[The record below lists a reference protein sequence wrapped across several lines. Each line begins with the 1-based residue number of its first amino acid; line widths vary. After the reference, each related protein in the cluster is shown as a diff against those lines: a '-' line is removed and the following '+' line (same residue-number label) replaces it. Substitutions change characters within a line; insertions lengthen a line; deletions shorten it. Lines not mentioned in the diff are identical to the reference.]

1 MRTADIAK
9 PRLRP
14 RIRAAN
20 GRFRQRPK
28 PVRRLWGRTPHC
40 IFQPE
45 AIAKGDTLALILCER
60 ILLLNFVTSTT
71 FPQSLLYIL
80 NHPLSTPTLLYVLQ
94 RATYA
99 MPASC

>member
-20 GRFRQRPK
+20 GRFRQRSWSRPK

-45 AIAKGDTLALILCER
+45 AIAKGDTLFDGGER
-60 ILLLNFVTSTT
+60 MPGN
-71 FPQSLLYIL
+71 QARYQR
-80 NHPLSTPTLLYVLQ
+80 LQ
-94 RATYA
+94 GIFTR
-99 MPASC
+99 PEVHGPD